1 MFKESRKR
9 IVLSIMSI
17 LVIIWLVTLC
27 AIYIFS
33 YYEVTTKNRELL
45 KAHLSQYKL
54 NIMWRDDLSE
64 LHGNTYEMNN
74 MPNFPGMPSQ
84 QMPHFQNKP
93 AFKLSTFYSVAVS
106 YSGEVI
112 EIRNHDDGIY
122 TDDELVELSKK
133 LLHEKKSSGIKNNLL
148 FTIVGKGGYILIGF
162 MDNTI
167 MQEGMLTLF
176 RYTMLF
182 GAAVIVALYF
192 VARYL
197 ARKIVEPL
205 EESYQKQKQF
215 ISDAGH
221 ELKTPV
227 SVVIAN
233 AELLSRELGENQWLS
248 NIQYENE
255 RMDKL
260 IAQLLEL
267 ARTDNVTPQMEKID
281 FSHLVKGEVLPF
293 ETVAFENGLILNTH
307 IADDIYVYGDGTQ
320 LRQLIAILV
329 DNAICHGR
337 DGREVEIVL
346 YKEKHT
352 VKLSVVNEG
361 TEIPTEQREKLF
373 ERFYRT
379 DDVRNSKE
387 NHYGLGLAIAKAI
400 IVTHKG
406 NIEVQCYDNKVKFIV
421 TIPLSKNNKIYD
433 FQS

>member
-1 MFKESRKR
+1 
-9 IVLSIMSI
+9 MSI
-17 LVIIWLVTLC
+17 LLVIWIVMLC

-33 YYEVTTKNRELL
+33 YYEVTTQNQAMLN
-45 KAHLSQYKL
+45 AHLSQYKL
-54 NIMWRDDLSE
+54 NMKWRDDVAEIFESE
-64 LHGNTYEMNN
+64 KAYEMNP
-74 MPNFPGMPSQ
+74 MPSFPGMPSQ
-84 QMPHFQNKP
+84 SMPYFQNKP
-93 AFKLSTFYSVAVS
+93 AFKLSTFYSVAVN
-106 YSGEVI
+106 YDGQVI
-112 EIRNHDDGIY
+112 EIRNYDEGVYSDK
-122 TDDELVELSKK
+122 ELVEVSAK
-133 LLHEKKSSGIKNNLL
+133 LLKGKKSNGIRNNLI
-148 FTIVGKGGYILIGF
+148 FSIVDKDGYILIGF

-167 MQEGMLTLF
+167 MHEGMMTLF

-182 GAAVIVALYF
+182 GAVVIVALYF
-192 VARYL
+192 VAKYL

-205 EESYQKQKQF
+205 EESYRKQKQF

-227 SVVIAN
+227 SVVNAN

-255 RMDKL
+255 RMDNL
-260 IAQLLEL
+260 IAQLLKL

-293 ETVAFENGLILNTH
+293 ETVAFENGLMLNTH

-337 DGREVEIVL
+337 NGREVEIVL

-361 TEIPTEQREKLF
+361 TEIPKEQREKIF

-387 NHYGLGLAIAKAI
+387 NHYGLGLAIAKTI
-400 IVTHKG
+400 VVTHKG
-406 NIEVQCYDNKVKFIV
+406 NIEVQCYDNKVKFVV
-421 TIPLSKNNKIYD
+421 TIPLLKNNKIYD